1 MNVCQKNAV
10 DLASVVSLHV
20 FMLLL
25 AVFNGEMFVYTEWKV
40 TAGAVGRPDR
50 DCRVSEYTV
59 LGSVDGLVP
68 VP

>member
-1 MNVCQKNAV
+1 M
-10 DLASVVSLHV
+10 

-25 AVFNGEMFVYTEWKV
+25 AVFNGELFVYIEWKV
-40 TAGAVGRPDR
+40 TAGVVRRPDC